1 MSSLP
6 ASLQHAISQN
16 LAGVSAMQ
24 NPFFPSTVQG
34 SHFVQGLPA
43 LHQSS
48 LPLHKVRR
56 WQLTEWLKTAC
67 KKPCVCLIHFD
78 AQSVSLCCA

>member
-16 LAGVSAMQ
+16 LAGVSVMQ

-34 SHFVQGLPA
+34 SHFVPGLPA

-56 WQLTEWLKTAC
+56 WQLTELLKTAC
-67 KKPCVCLIHFD
+67 KKPCVCLIHLD

>member
-16 LAGVSAMQ
+16 LAGVSVMQ

-56 WQLTEWLKTAC
+56 WQPTE
-67 KKPCVCLIHFD
+67 
-78 AQSVSLCCA
+78 

>member
-16 LAGVSAMQ
+16 LAGVSVMQ

-34 SHFVQGLPA
+34 SHFVPGLPA

-56 WQLTEWLKTAC
+56 WQLTELLKTTC
-67 KKPCVCLIHFD
+67 KKP
-78 AQSVSLCCA
+78 